1 MPIYEYECHAC
12 GHRLETLQKISEA
25 PLKLCPN
32 CGKPALHKL
41 VSAAQFRLKGK
52 GWYETDFKSDHRH
65 HVLDNSDHT
74 PSPATEKK
82 SAGTA
87 ASKDS
92 KPKNAKPA
100 KAEPAAGKKVASAGG
115 SA

>member
-12 GHRLETLQKISEA
+12 GHRLETLQKINEA
-25 PLKLCPN
+25 PLKVCPN
-32 CGKPALHKL
+32 CGKRELHKL
-41 VSAAQFRLKGK
+41 VSAAQFRLKGN

-74 PSPATEKK
+74 AATGKEKK
-82 SAGTA
+82 PAA
-87 ASKDS
+87 AVASKDS
-92 KPKNAKPA
+92 KPKTAKPA
-100 KAEPAAGKKVASAGG
+100 KAEPAASKKVASAG